1 MTPDLINVVHVLII
15 AVLASIGLCSGIYW
29 TLPKATKI

>member
-1 MTPDLINVVHVLII
+1 MTPDLNNVLQVLII

>member
-1 MTPDLINVVHVLII
+1 MTPELISMIQVLMI

-29 TLPKATKI
+29 TLPKV

>member
-1 MTPDLINVVHVLII
+1 MTPELINMLQVLVI
-15 AVLASIGLCSGIYW
+15 AVLASVGLCSGIYW